1 MFGRI
6 LVANRGE
13 IACRVMRTARRLGIA
28 TVAVYSDA
36 DADALHVQL
45 ADEAVAIGPAP
56 ARQSYLNVA
65 AILDAARCTGAEAI
79 HPGYGFLAE
88 NAGFAA
94 ACASAGIVFIGPPVA
109 AIQAMGSKS
118 AAKSLMAAAGIPVVP
133 GYHGDDQSDA
143 ALSAEAARI
152 GYPVLL
158 KPVAGGGG
166 KGMRVVNAAAELA
179 ASLASARREALA
191 AFGDEGMLVEKYL
204 GHPRHIEVQVF
215 GDSHG
220 QVVHLFERD
229 CSVQRRYQKMVEE
242 APAPGL
248 SAEQRRELGRL
259 GVAAASAVHY
269 VGAGT
274 VEFIADA
281 GGNFHFMEMNT
292 RLQVEHPVTEF
303 VTGLDLVE
311 WQLRVAAGERLPLS
325 QEQISVSGHAIEV
338 RLCAE
343 DPARQFL
350 PAAGLL
356 RDLRFPA
363 EGSGVRVDTGVRAGD
378 TISIHYDSLLAKL
391 VVHGADREAAVRRMQ
406 AVLRETEVTGVR
418 TNRDFLL
425 AIVSHPSF
433 VSGAVD
439 TGFIAQYQ
447 EDLVAESAPAAA
459 APADNGSPWDSSDG
473 WWLNRS
479 QASQAVARGTA
490 AGSGRDGPGR
500 PAFSGS
506 LMAPM
511 PGRVVAVHASPG
523 AGVKRGE
530 VLMVLEAM
538 KMEHAIAAP
547 ADGTVGRV
555 CFAAGDLVDEG
566 VELLTLDR

>member
-1 MFGRI
+1 MFGKV

-28 TVAVYSDA
+28 TVAVYSEA
-36 DADALHVQL
+36 DAGALHVQL
-45 ADEAVAIGPAP
+45 ADEAECIGPAP
-56 ARQSYLNVA
+56 ARESYLNA
-65 AILDAARCTGAEAI
+65 GAIVDAARRTGAEAI

-94 ACASAGIVFIGPPVA
+94 ACASAGLVFIGPPVE
-109 AIQAMGSKS
+109 AIRAMGSKS
-118 AAKSLMAAAGIPVVP
+118 AAKALMAAAGIPVVP

-143 ALSAEAARI
+143 TLAAEAART

-166 KGMRVVNAAAELA
+166 KGMRVVNAAGELA
-179 ASLASARREALA
+179 AGLVSARREALA
-191 AFGDEGMLVEKYL
+191 AFGDERLLVEKYL

-229 CSVQRRYQKMVEE
+229 CSVQRRHQKVLEE

-248 SAEQRRELGRL
+248 SVAQRRELGRL
-259 GVAAASAVHY
+259 GVAAARAVHY

-281 GGNFHFMEMNT
+281 GGRFHFMEMNT

-303 VTGLDLVE
+303 ITGLDLVE
-311 WQLRVAAGERLPLS
+311 WQLRVASGERLPLS
-325 QEQISVSGHAIEV
+325 QEQITASGHAIEV

-356 RDLRFPA
+356 HHLQFPA
-363 EGSGVRVDTGVRAGD
+363 GGADVRVDTGVRAGD
-378 TISIHYDSLLAKL
+378 TVSIHYDSLLAKL
-391 VVHGADREAAVRRMQ
+391 IVHGTDREAAIRRLQ
-406 AVLRETEVTGVR
+406 AALRATEVTGVR

-425 AIVSHPSF
+425 SLVSHPDF
-433 VSGAVD
+433 VAGAVD
-439 TGFIAQYQ
+439 TGFIAQHYA
-447 EDLVAESAPAAA
+447 DLVAAPAPAAA
-459 APADNGSPWDSSDG
+459 GPGSPWESTDG

-479 QASQAVARGTA
+479 RASQESAPGA
-490 AGSGRDGPGR
+490 AGESERRNAGRS
-500 PAFSGS
+500 AFSGS
-506 LMAPM
+506 LTAPM
-511 PGRVVAVHASPG
+511 PGRVVAVHTRPG

-555 CFAAGDLVDEG
+555 HFAAGDLVEEG
-566 VELLTLDR
+566 AALLTLDG